1 MGGPKEAY
9 MKTVKQ
15 ILERL
20 REDVDWDHNDDLLQE
35 SPLDSLDIIQL
46 VSELDENFSISIEA
60 TDLTP
65 ENFRNIQTISALV
78 ERHQMKKRLNE

>member
-1 MGGPKEAY
+1 MGGPKEAD
-9 MKTVKQ
+9 MKSVKQ

-20 REDVDWDHNDDLLQE
+20 RDDVDWDHNDDLLQE
-35 SPLDSLDIIQL
+35 SLLDSLDIIQL

-78 ERHQMKKRLNE
+78 ERHQIKKRPIE